1 MDFSFRLRSGF
12 VDYED
17 SALRISEKVADQMPE
32 DQESMAPKT
41 QRRRNG
47 PIHFVSG
54 VIAVLTLY
62 CACLETVSA
71 QIPPPVTK
79 RERVP
84 QKEAIALQ
92 ECFGP
97 LPIERIEPT
106 GREGGESFISKLSA
120 NDARFEVI
128 IGQGR
133 LLTLERDIVE
143 PNQPSPLVA
152 VGDPSVIDFEIVG
165 PRQIRVTG
173 QRIGITD
180 LSIVPSAGEPYSLE
194 VHVVVDLDFLRA
206 RLRQAFP
213 DAALQLAHLREHL
226 IVEGQARDSR
236 QVAQIIRTIEL
247 YLESVQ
253 VSRRAQGGGGP
264 LPVVPQ
270 PGVPQLG
277 EPVPPRDPNRA
288 VEDAAAGVENA
299 AAGQRLPGDIT
310 PEAARPT
317 LRVEIPGPEVINLI
331 RVPGPQQV
339 MLKVQVAELNRTA
352 MRQLGV
358 SFLFQ
363 DDNMAIGSNIGGGL
377 PIAREPQLGNLL
389 GLLDP
394 LTAGT
399 TTFGVFD
406 GGKINYFVDA
416 LRRNQVFKILAEPT
430 LVALHGQEADFLS
443 GGEFPVPVP
452 QSGAATGAITIQ
464 YREFGV
470 GLTFVPYIL
479 DDETIRL
486 AVAPEVSSIDFTLG
500 ITLSGIQVPALNTR
514 RTRTVVELK
523 QGQTLAVSGL
533 LQVEMEAGT
542 DRIPGFGDLPY
553 IGTMFRN
560 NTSRRVEKEL
570 IVLVTP
576 YLVEAL
582 NCDEVPAL
590 PGADVCEAN
599 DCEFYLKGRIEGRT
613 GRPFRSTT
621 RWDDP
626 FGLEHRR
633 QIESDYIMGP
643 YGYSH

>member
-1 MDFSFRLRSGF
+1 MD
-12 VDYED
+12 
-17 SALRISEKVADQMPE
+17 
-32 DQESMAPKT
+32 PKT
-41 QRRRNG
+41 QRSRNG
-47 PIHFVSG
+47 PNPIVGG
-54 VIAVLTLY
+54 VIAVLTFY
-62 CACLETVSA
+62 SACLQTVSA
-71 QIPPPVTK
+71 ETPPPVTK
-79 RERVP
+79 GERIL
-84 QKEAIALQ
+84 QDEAITRLK
-92 ECFGP
+92 CFSP
-97 LPIERIEPT
+97 LPIEQFEPT
-106 GREGGESFISKLSA
+106 GREGGESFIKQLSA

-143 PNQPSPLVA
+143 PDKLSPLVA

-165 PRQIRVTG
+165 PRQIRITG
-173 QRIGITD
+173 QRIGTTD
-180 LSIVPSAGEPYSLE
+180 LSIVPSAGEPYSME

-206 RLRQAFP
+206 RLRQTFP

-226 IVEGQARDSR
+226 IVEGQARDTR
-236 QVAQIIRTIEL
+236 QVAQIIQTVEL

-253 VSRRAQGGGGP
+253 VSRRTQGGGGP
-264 LPVVPQ
+264 LPVAPQLAVPQ
-270 PGVPQLG
+270 PGQL
-277 EPVPPRDPNRA
+277 VPPRDPNA
-288 VEDAAAGVENA
+288 AMEDAADGVDDAET
-299 AAGQRLPGDIT
+299 GQRLPRDIT
-310 PEAARPT
+310 PETARPT
-317 LRVEIPGPEVINLI
+317 LRVELPGPEVINLI

-352 MRQLGV
+352 IRELGV

-363 DDNMAIGSNIGGGL
+363 DQNTAIGSNIGRGL
-377 PIAREPQLGNLL
+377 PIAREPQLETLL

-394 LTAGT
+394 LASGS

-406 GGKINYFVDA
+406 GGKINFFLDA
-416 LRRNQVFKILAEPT
+416 LRRNQVIKILAEPT
-430 LVALHGQEADFLS
+430 LVAMHGQEADFLS

-452 QSGAATGAITIQ
+452 QGGAATGAVTIQ

-486 AVAPEVSSIDFTLG
+486 AVAPEVSSIDFNLG
-500 ITLSGIQVPALNTR
+500 ITVAGTQVPALNTR
-514 RTRTVVELK
+514 RTRTVVELN

-542 DRIPGFGDLPY
+542 DRIPGLGDLPY
-553 IGTMFRN
+553 IGTMFRY
-560 NTSRRVEKEL
+560 NTSRRIEKEL
-570 IVLVTP
+570 IVMVTP

-582 NCDEVPAL
+582 NGDEVPPL
-590 PGADVCEAN
+590 PGADVCEPN
-599 DCEFYLKGRIEGRT
+599 DSEFYLKGRIEGRT
-613 GRPFRSTT
+613 GIPFRSTT

-633 QIESDYIMGP
+633 QVESDYIMGP

>member
-1 MDFSFRLRSGF
+1 
-12 VDYED
+12 
-17 SALRISEKVADQMPE
+17 
-32 DQESMAPKT
+32 MARKA
-41 QRRRNG
+41 QRRHNG
-47 PIHFVSG
+47 PIHPVCG
-54 VIAVLTLY
+54 VIAVLTVL

-71 QIPPPVTK
+71 QMPPALTK
-79 RERVP
+79 AMPTP
-84 QKEAIALQ
+84 QNEAIERR
-92 ECFGP
+92 ECFNP

-106 GREGGESFISKLSA
+106 RREGGESFISKLSA

-152 VGDPSVIDFEIVG
+152 VGDPTVVDFEIVG

-173 QRIGITD
+173 QRVGITD
-180 LSIVPSAGEPYSLE
+180 LSILPSVGEPYSLE
-194 VHVVVDLDFLRA
+194 VHVVVNLDFLRA
-206 RLRQAFP
+206 RLRQTFP
-213 DAALQLAHLREHL
+213 DAALQLAHLHEHL

-236 QVAQIIRTIEL
+236 QVSQIIRTIEL

-253 VSRRAQGGGGP
+253 VSRRAQGGAGP
-264 LPVVPQ
+264 LPIAPLPIAPL
-270 PGVPQLG
+270 PGVPHPG
-277 EPVPPRDPNRA
+277 ELDPARDPNA
-288 VEDAAAGVENA
+288 VVENGGAGVANGTA
-299 AAGQRLPGDIT
+299 DQRFPGDIT
-310 PEAARPT
+310 PEMARAT
-317 LRVEIPGPEVINLI
+317 FRVELPGPEVINLI

-352 MRQLGV
+352 LRQLGV
-358 SFLFQ
+358 DFLFQ
-363 DDNMAIGSNIGGGL
+363 DDKMAIGSNIGGGL
-377 PIAREPQLGNLL
+377 PAGREPRPGNLL

-394 LTAGT
+394 QTAGAT
-399 TTFGVFD
+399 AFGVFD
-406 GGKINYFVDA
+406 GGKINFYVDA

-452 QSGAATGAITIQ
+452 QGGAATGAVTIE

-479 DDETIRL
+479 DNETIRL

-500 ITLSGIQVPALNTR
+500 ITVGGIQVPALNTR

-553 IGTMFRN
+553 IGAMFRN

-582 NCDEVPAL
+582 DCDEVPPL
-590 PGADVCEAN
+590 PGADVCEPN
-599 DCEFYLKGRIEGRT
+599 DREFYLKGRIEGRT

-633 QIESDYIMGP
+633 QVESDYIIGP